1 MMFEMK
7 LERCFITSY
16 AWVPSYLLSDSLC
29 FGYDSFHLWTNELLF
44 CENRARSFVSC
55 RGSGWT
61 SASLLTRQGLPL
73 VQNEPLIY
81 GMVPCIRNLILL
93 IQTGDTF
100 PKTRSRTV
108 WIRFE
113 FLEFRFCRNRGLWK
127 KKSFWYLFSLEC
139 FCAEPPH
146 KSRLSVHRPTLC
158 WEKRGLEIRASSLFY
173 RLLGT
178 VGVPR
183 LAYPDVDDT
192 KADADRTP
200 AQRREREVAPRT
212 IRRRKRPASQSHEEH
227 TGPPFAQRRANA
239 CISPL

>member
-1 MMFEMK
+1 MNCYSVRIEQGVSFRVEDQAGPARLSSLARASRLYKTSHWFMEWCPAFE
-7 LERCFITSY
+7 ISY
-16 AWVPSYLLSDSLC
+16 FWSKPETHFRRL
-29 FGYDSFHLWTNELLF
+29 
-44 CENRARSFVSC
+44 AREQSE
-55 RGSGWT
+55 
-61 SASLLTRQGLPL
+61 SASSSWSFGSVVTEAFG
-73 VQNEPLIY
+73 
-81 GMVPCIRNLILL
+81 
-93 IQTGDTF
+93 
-100 PKTRSRTV
+100 K
-108 WIRFE
+108 
-113 FLEFRFCRNRGLWK
+113 K

-183 LAYPDVDDT
+183 PAYPDVDDT

-212 IRRRKRPASQSHEEH
+212 TRRRKRPASRSQEEN

>member
-1 MMFEMK
+1 MK

-113 FLEFRFCRNRGLWK
+113 FLEFRFCRNRCLWK
-127 KKSFWYLFSLEC
+127 KKYLFDIY
-139 FCAEPPH
+139 F
-146 KSRLSVHRPTLC
+146 RLSVSVLSLLINQDSPFI
-158 WEKRGLEIRASSLFY
+158 GLRSAERNAASKYAPLPSFI
-173 RLLGT
+173 
-178 VGVPR
+178 
-183 LAYPDVDDT
+183 AYWAEACLP
-192 KADADRTP
+192 
-200 AQRREREVAPRT
+200 
-212 IRRRKRPASQSHEEH
+212 RRRWH
-227 TGPPFAQRRANA
+227 
-239 CISPL
+239 